1 MSLRI
6 VFNGQEYTGVEAM
19 PPDIRQEYEAALD
32 MLSKTGDRDVVSQLQ
47 RASGLRVQTQVR
59 RRILVDGK
67 EYGSV
72 DEIPAAIRQ
81 RYQAVVRGELGAAAR
96 PGNPA
101 TSPPLGIRPPPTLP
115 DDQARRSPLVRVA
128 WWLAIGILLAW
139 FLVRRS

>member
-6 VFNGQEYTGVEAM
+6 VFNGQEYTSVEAM

-67 EYGSV
+67 EYDSV
-72 DEIPAAIRQ
+72 DQIPLAIRQ
-81 RYQAVVRGELGAAAR
+81 RYEAVVRGERGDAAR
-96 PGNPA
+96 PGNP
-101 TSPPLGIRPPPTLP
+101 TTSSPPGIRPPPTLP
-115 DDQARRSPLVRVA
+115 DDQARRRPLVRVA
-128 WWLAIGILLAW
+128 WWLGIGILLAW
-139 FLVRRS
+139 FLVRRT